1 MSKGVRQIAWF
12 IFENG
17 IKTSRGLALKYESQ
31 ISMSNMGGNIYFK
44 TP

>member
-17 IKTSRGLALKYESQ
+17 IKTSRGSELKYESQ
-31 ISMSNMGGNIYFK
+31 ISMSNWVANYLL
-44 TP
+44 